1 MIHKDRVQCA
11 RPDPVGMCPDLVRAL
26 STEQDDILETVAFR
40 RSPILS
46 RLLRYL
52 VEQTIAGR
60 SEQLKSY
67 TIAVDGLARPD
78 TFDAQLDSYPRVQM
92 VRLRK
97 ALESHY
103 AERAPRDG
111 QSLYLSSGSYRVRL
125 AEPQEAYPH
134 LFEREADNAAAPRTD
149 PVPVSAKSDRRLLPW
164 WGGVAIVLL
173 VGLATWLSAT
183 IWFVGPVP
191 VAGSAAGVRMPTLTV
206 EAKPNATGAATRLA
220 TSVLVDGLRRSWVA
234 RVRDEGSKQLAAGA
248 TKADYRL
255 TLNAGVDHVDA
266 QLTDLRTATVIWTGS
281 SPFDAAHA
289 SLAPMVAR
297 IAGPYGTIAQA
308 ETARLTA
315 RDKGS
320 YACILS
326 YFEYVKTRDGA
337 VKMRLEECLKLP
349 ADEVRLA
356 APLDA
361 VRSLATIESR
371 SLPDRAVQLETA
383 AQFARRAVERDGADA
398 YAQYASARIAYVRNR
413 CVTGNFHADR
423 AILAN
428 PNDIMIA
435 TALAG
440 LAVQCDRTRASAF
453 LDQAFWIRSDGDAA
467 MRAFLVVAAMLL
479 GYDERVAELGGAIRP
494 PAGPQLETYLISE
507 TMVAAA
513 QGHRAEAIAYWAE
526 FRALY
531 PNAGKSDDAHLR
543 RVIAADPL
551 RRRILK
557 VLADRGIIPA
567 A

>member
-1 MIHKDRVQCA
+1 MMRNDRVQSACPEA
-11 RPDPVGMCPDLVRAL
+11 VGVCPDLIRAL
-26 STEQDDILETVAFR
+26 TLEQNDVLETVAFR

-46 RLLRYL
+46 RLLHYL

-125 AEPQEAYPH
+125 GALDEAYPQ
-134 LFEREADNAAAPRTD
+134 LFDRQTVDEAVRQADSAP
-149 PVPVSAKSDRRLLPW
+149 VEAKPFRRLVPRW
-164 WGGVAIVLL
+164 SAVAITLL
-173 VGLATWLSAT
+173 LGLATWLSAT
-183 IWFVGPVP
+183 IWFAGPVP
-191 VAGSAAGVRMPTLTV
+191 LAGTAAGVRMPTLAV
-206 EAKPNATGAATRLA
+206 EAKPNASGAAMGLV
-220 TSVLVDGLRRSWVA
+220 TSVVVDGLRRSWVA
-234 RVRDEGSKQLAAGA
+234 RVSDEGSERPKGQA
-248 TKADYRL
+248 TKADYHL
-255 TLNAGVDHVDA
+255 TLDADVDHVHA
-266 QLTDLRTATVIWTGS
+266 QLTDMRSATVIWSGS
-281 SPFDAAHA
+281 LPFSTEHG
-289 SLAPMVAR
+289 SLAPSVAR
-297 IAGPYGTIAQA
+297 IAGPYGAIAQA

-315 RDKGS
+315 RDMGS

-337 VKMRLEECLKLP
+337 VNGRLKECLKLP

-356 APLDA
+356 ATLDA
-361 VRSLATIESR
+361 VRSFRTLESR
-371 SLPDRAVQLETA
+371 SWFNRTAQLETA

-398 YAQYASARIAYVRNR
+398 YAQYASARIAYARNR
-413 CVTGNFHADR
+413 CATGNYHADR

-440 LAVQCDRTRASAF
+440 VAVQCDRTRASAF
-453 LDQAFWIRSDGDAA
+453 LDQAFRIRSDGDAT
-467 MRAFLVVAAMLL
+467 MRPFLVVAAMLI
-479 GYDERVAELGGAIRP
+479 GEDERVAELGGAIRP

-513 QGHRAEAIAYWAE
+513 QGHRTEATAYWAE

-531 PNAGKSDDAHLR
+531 PDAGESDDARLR
-543 RVIAADPL
+543 KVVAADPI
-551 RRRILK
+551 RRRFLK
-557 VLADRGIIPA
+557 VLADRGVIPA

>member
-1 MIHKDRVQCA
+1 MMRNGRVQSACLEPA
-11 RPDPVGMCPDLVRAL
+11 GVCPDLIRAL
-26 STEQDDILETVAFR
+26 TLEQNDVLETVEFR

-103 AERAPRDG
+103 AGHKPCEG
-111 QSLYLSSGSYRVRL
+111 QCLHLCSGSYRVRL
-125 AEPQEAYPH
+125 GALDEAYPQ
-134 LFEREADNAAAPRTD
+134 LFERKAHDAAAPHTD
-149 PVPVSAKSDRRLLPW
+149 PVPLSVSAESDRRLLPW
-164 WGGVAIVLL
+164 WGVVAITLL
-173 VGLATWLSAT
+173 VGLVTWLLAT
-183 IWFVGPVP
+183 IWFTGPGP
-191 VAGSAAGVRMPTLTV
+191 VAGSAAGVRMPTLAV
-206 EAKPNATGAATRLA
+206 EAKPNATGAATRQA
-220 TSVLVDGLRRSWVA
+220 TSVLVDGLRRSWVT
-234 RVRDEGSKQLAAGA
+234 RVRDERPGGQA
-248 TKADYRL
+248 TKAEYRL
-255 TLNAGVDHVDA
+255 TLDAGVAQVDA
-266 QLTDLRTATVIWTGS
+266 QLTDMRTGTVIWTGS
-281 SPFDAAHA
+281 SPFDATHA
-289 SLAPMVAR
+289 SLSPMVAR
-297 IAGPYGTIAQA
+297 IAGPYGAIAQI

-315 RDKGS
+315 RDMGS

-326 YFEYVKTRDGA
+326 YFEYVKTRDDA
-337 VKMRLEECLKLP
+337 VRGRLKECLKLP
-349 ADEVRLA
+349 ADEARLA

-361 VRSLATIESR
+361 VRSFRTIESR
-371 SLPDRAVQLETA
+371 NWFDRAAQLETA

-398 YAQYASARIAYVRNR
+398 YAQYASARIAYARNR
-413 CVTGNFHADR
+413 CATGNDHADR

-440 LAVQCDRTRASAF
+440 VAVQCDRTRASAF
-453 LDQAFWIRSDGDAA
+453 LDQALWIRSDGDAA